1 MLGDRTF
8 AAVGAAPGLSSAIA
22 AAALLAKESQQP
34 LSLGRVRP
42 MFLAGVEAYVWAHS
56 KGLSTAPSIES
67 TAKWHVIPR
76 ALEQWQKYKIMI
88 YEDGAKKQQPAQ
100 HPSQSSSHDR
110 SATPAAP
117 LAPDAQQTCA
127 THPPVTQQT
136 VAANPARQSSLN
148 PPKAEKQRLSPDMQ
162 QDRQAQ
168 QQQQQQQRHAQQ
180 QQQQQQQAV
189 QCGLAQSGIG
199 VHQQP
204 WNLTEEHAGHLNDT
218 VGAVYIDAAGRVGA
232 GVSSGGIAMKVPG
245 RVGEA
250 AMYACGCWAADADVS
265 LGRPGV
271 ACSVS
276 GVGEVIIRACL
287 AKECCQRMLNLDLP
301 VDEACSQVMQESTMQ
316 EAQPNNC
323 GVLAVRVTFDSAS
336 PGQVSTEC
344 SAVHCSRSMGLAWSA
359 LHGTAAPHCQILR
372 QSDTHAIGQQAQLVA
387 TGCFHQWLHSTK

>member
-1 MLGDRTF
+1 MQEPELCYQPGFVAVHVGAGYHSHKHENIYLKALRSACQAAAAASSCMSGVQQAVQALEENEHTNAGIGSNLTQNGTVEADASIMLGDRTF

-100 HPSQSSSHDR
+100 HPS
-110 SATPAAP
+110 
-117 LAPDAQQTCA
+117 
-127 THPPVTQQT
+127 
-136 VAANPARQSSLN
+136 
-148 PPKAEKQRLSPDMQ
+148 
-162 QDRQAQ
+162 
-168 QQQQQQQRHAQQ
+168 
-180 QQQQQQQAV
+180 
-189 QCGLAQSGIG
+189 
-199 VHQQP
+199 
-204 WNLTEEHAGHLNDT
+204 
-218 VGAVYIDAAGRVGA
+218 AVYIDAAGRVGA

-336 PGQVSTEC
+336 PGQI
-344 SAVHCSRSMGLAWSA
+344 HM
-359 LHGTAAPHCQILR
+359 
-372 QSDTHAIGQQAQLVA
+372 QLDN
-387 TGCFHQWLHSTK
+387 KPN